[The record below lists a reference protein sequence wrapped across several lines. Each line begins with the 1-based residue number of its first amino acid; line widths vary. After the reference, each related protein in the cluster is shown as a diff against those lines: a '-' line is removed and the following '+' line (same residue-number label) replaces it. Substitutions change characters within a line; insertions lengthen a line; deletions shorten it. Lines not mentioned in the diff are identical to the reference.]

1 MSARHDRTPGGSGA
15 RHPGRVWLLGQGS
28 VRQGLASI
36 GSQGWA
42 QVVSAALPPAQGSC
56 PAPVWEKQVSV
67 WRHDPWR
74 IQVVSVGLPPEPG
87 FALVRASGHQAR
99 GCTGADVI
107 RRIDL
112 GRNGDRQACESLR

>member
-1 MSARHDRTPGGSGA
+1 
-15 RHPGRVWLLGQGS
+15 

-36 GSQGWA
+36 GNQGWGL
-42 QVVSAALPPAQGSC
+42 VVSAALPPQGSC
-56 PAPVWEKQVSV
+56 PAPVWEQQVSV

-74 IQVVSVGLPPEPG
+74 IQVGSVGLPPEPG
-87 FALVRASGHQAR
+87 FALERASGLPVQ

-112 GRNGDRQACESLR
+112 DCNADRQACESLR

>member
-1 MSARHDRTPGGSGA
+1 MSA
-15 RHPGRVWLLGQGS
+15 V
-28 VRQGLASI
+28 
-36 GSQGWA
+36 
-42 QVVSAALPPAQGSC
+42 LPPAQGSC
-56 PAPVWEKQVSV
+56 QAPVWEKQVSV

-87 FALVRASGHQAR
+87 FALVRASGHRAR

-112 GRNGDRQACESLR
+112 VRNGDRQACESLR